1 MKRLFL
7 VVFLTGLLGFRAA
20 AAQDVTVQNAQ
31 VIDYGTHTEVTFN
44 LSDAVQP
51 HIFSLPAD
59 SGRPY
64 RIVIDLPS
72 VNWAVPG
79 GNSLAGA
86 GVVQG
91 IRYGVNRPGA
101 SRVVLDLPQP
111 AVIERYNMVRAAGVS
126 GAMMRF
132 NLVPTDHAGF
142 VAAAALPI
150 QGLAAA
156 APSEEAGAD
165 EVTPNTTY
173 DSIAAVLA
181 SLEPASNTTTAVTV
195 PEPQPNVRPIII
207 VDPGHGGHDPGA
219 TTVLGDL
226 EKDIVLEVSRAI
238 VEELNASGLFE
249 AHLTRN
255 TDEYLRLNDRYA
267 VAQAQQADLF
277 ISVHV
282 DSNSN
287 PDARGLTVY
296 TLSENASDDE
306 AARVAARENESDR
319 MAGYEVDEELTRI
332 LIDLAQRETMNLS
345 AELAAIMI
353 SNFGQ
358 NSVRTVSRPHRFA
371 GFRVLTAPDVPS
383 ILLET
388 GFGSNREDARLLTS
402 ESYHLLLARSLT
414 GALIDYFELDA
425 ELWLAENAAPQN

>member
-7 VVFLTGLLGFRAA
+7 VVFAAGLLGFGAA
-20 AAQDVTVQNAQ
+20 SAQEVTVQDAQ
-31 VIDYGTHTEVTFN
+31 LVDHGAYTEVVFT
-44 LSDAVQP
+44 LSAPVEP
-51 HIFSLPAD
+51 HIFSLAAD

-64 RIVIDLPS
+64 RIVIDLPT
-72 VNWAVPG
+72 VTWAVAG
-79 GNSLAGA
+79 GANLAGQ
-86 GVVQG
+86 GLVQG
-91 IRYGVNRPGA
+91 VRYGVNRPGA
-101 SRVVLDLPQP
+101 SRVVLDLPSP
-111 AVIERYNMVRAAGVS
+111 AIIDRYQMTRGLGGQ
-126 GAMMRF
+126 GAILTF
-132 NLVPTDHAGF
+132 NLVPSDHAGF

-156 APSEEAGAD
+156 APSDEPGVDEATQD
-165 EVTPNTTY
+165 TPY

-181 SLEPASNTTTAVTV
+181 SLEPTGDSS
-195 PEPQPNVRPIII
+195 PEVAPPVNVRPIII

-226 EKDIVLEVSRAI
+226 EKDIVLEISRAI

-249 AHLTRN
+249 AHLTRD

-267 VAQAQQADLF
+267 IAQEQQADLF

-287 PDARGLTVY
+287 PEARGLTIY

-306 AARVAARENESDR
+306 AARVAQRENESDR

-353 SNFGQ
+353 GNFSA
-358 NSVRTVSRPHRFA
+358 NNVRTVSRAHRFA

-388 GFGSNREDARLLTS
+388 GFGSNREDARLLTTS
-402 ESYHLLLARSLT
+402 SYHSLMARSLT
-414 GALIDYFELDA
+414 GALIDYFSLDA